1 MEEGSACDGAAR
13 GAGRGVTCSV
23 EGDDRA
29 SENEAPRMKR
39 RNIGGIPKIALSF
52 GNKDSNPFAP
62 LHRRLGIV
70 TFVHRQ
76 AVTDY
81 VGGFD
86 QERGV
91 YYSPHEYRARVTLP
105 KVL

>member
-1 MEEGSACDGAAR
+1 
-13 GAGRGVTCSV
+13 
-23 EGDDRA
+23 
-29 SENEAPRMKR
+29 MKR
-39 RNIGGIPKIALSF
+39 RNMGGLPKIVISF
-52 GNKDSNPFAP
+52 GDKDPDRFAP
-62 LHRRLGIV
+62 LHRQLGIS

-86 QERGV
+86 AERGV
-91 YYSPHEYRARVTLP
+91 YYGPHEYRALVTLP

>member
-1 MEEGSACDGAAR
+1 
-13 GAGRGVTCSV
+13 
-23 EGDDRA
+23 
-29 SENEAPRMKR
+29 MKR
-39 RNIGGIPKIALSF
+39 RNMVGISKQTVAF
-52 GNKDSNPFAP
+52 GDKDTNPFAP
-62 LHRRLGIV
+62 LHRRLGIR

-86 QERGV
+86 QERGA